1 MNPPDNSA
9 KPRFA
14 ALIGLDWGDRQHALA
29 LREAGAATTETST
42 LDHSAENVRAWLQ
55 QIEQRFGGRPVALA
69 LETSTG
75 PLIHLFFDVPWLTV
89 YPIHPATSARIR
101 QAFTPSGAK
110 DDTPD
115 AQVLLSLLVHHLDQL
130 RPLLPED
137 ALTRRLA
144 ALCQL
149 RRQSVDQ
156 RTQVSNRL
164 RAALKGYYPQ
174 ALALVG
180 ETLHSPLALA
190 FLRRW
195 PDLIDLKA
203 ARPAT
208 IKAFY
213 HRHNVRC
220 PDAVTERLQ
229 CIKAAVAL
237 TTDET
242 IVARGHREVARLL
255 ELLAVLQKHIR
266 QDAQLI
272 REALAEHPEAGLFRD
287 LPGAGPMLAP
297 RLLVAFGTDRSRYPS
312 AGAMQR
318 YSGVAPV
325 KEKSGGRVWVHWR
338 WNAPWFLR
346 QTLIEW
352 AGQTVLYCD
361 WARAYY
367 EAQKK
372 RGKRHW
378 AILRSLAFIW
388 LRILWKC
395 WQSRTPYQEATYLA
409 ALRRRG
415 SKLVP
420 SA

>member
-42 LDHSAENVRAWLQ
+42 LDHSAENVRAWLK
-55 QIEQRFGGRPVALA
+55 QIEQRFGGQPVALA
-69 LETSTG
+69 LETSQG
-75 PLIHLFFDVPWLTV
+75 PLIHLFFDVPWLTL

-101 QAFTPSGAK
+101 KAFTPSGAK

-115 AQVLLSLLVHHLDQL
+115 AQVLLSLLVHHREHL
-130 RPLLPED
+130 RPLQPED
-137 ALTRRLA
+137 ALTRRLQT
-144 ALCQL
+144 LCQL
-149 RRQSVDQ
+149 RRKSVDQ
-156 RTQVSNRL
+156 RTQISNQL

-174 ALALVG
+174 ALELVG
-180 ETLHSPLALA
+180 ETLHSPLALD

-195 PDLIDLKA
+195 PDLIELKA
-203 ARPAT
+203 ARPST
-208 IKAFY
+208 LKVFY
-213 HRHNVRC
+213 HRHNLRR
-220 PDAVTERLQ
+220 PEAVAGRLQ
-229 CIKAAVAL
+229 RIKAAVAL

-242 IVARGHREVARLL
+242 IVALGRREVARLI
-255 ELLAVLQKHIR
+255 ELVAVLQKHIH
-266 QDAQLI
+266 QDEELI
-272 REALAEHPEAGLFRD
+272 REALAGHPEAELFRD

-297 RLLVAFGTDRSRYPS
+297 RLLVAFGTDRSRYPNAS
-312 AGAMQR
+312 AMQR

-338 WNAPWFLR
+338 WNAPRFLR

-352 AGQTVLYCD
+352 AGQTVMFCD

-367 EAQKK
+367 EQQKK

-395 WQSRTPYQEATYLA
+395 WQTRTPYHEATYLA
-409 ALRRRG
+409 ALCRRG
-415 SKLVP
+415 SKLISP
-420 SA
+420 A